1 VKALQLDG
9 QHADE
14 DGEIHEQPGDTA
26 AAAAAAATA
35 AVLLL
40 RTVMGVINVETVWRK
55 EDVEARN
62 TSVRRAACSSG
73 DE

>member
-1 VKALQLDG
+1 MKALQLDG

-26 AAAAAAATA
+26 AAVAA

-40 RTVMGVINVETVWRK
+40 RTVMGVINVETV
-55 EDVEARN
+55 
-62 TSVRRAACSSG
+62 
-73 DE
+73 

>member
-14 DGEIHEQPGDTA
+14 DGEIHEQPGDA
-26 AAAAAAATA
+26 AAAAAAAA

-40 RTVMGVINVETVWRK
+40 RTVMGVINVETV
-55 EDVEARN
+55 
-62 TSVRRAACSSG
+62 
-73 DE
+73 